1 MGGRGHCLWQIGTD
15 VLYSIRLIQAA
26 SDRETVRQATV
37 LTIMVSAISPETRRL
52 IEAVVNDYL
61 DGHRIE
67 VGKLLTEFDEYENE
81 YITINLR
88 YAFSPKPVDPKISGK
103 MLSAISDRLIA
114 SGDLRIPYVIHDF
127 DDKQVIKDSQ
137 AIKDSALAQ

>member
-1 MGGRGHCLWQIGTD
+1 M
-15 VLYSIRLIQAA
+15 A
-26 SDRETVRQATV
+26 
-37 LTIMVSAISPETRRL
+37 SAISPETRRL

-88 YAFSPKPVDPKISGK
+88 YAFSPMPVDPKISGK